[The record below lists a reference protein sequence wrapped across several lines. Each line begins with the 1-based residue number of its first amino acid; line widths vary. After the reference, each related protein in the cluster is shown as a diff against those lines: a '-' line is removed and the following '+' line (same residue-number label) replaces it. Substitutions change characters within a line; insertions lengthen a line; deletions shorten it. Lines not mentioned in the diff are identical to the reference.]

1 VADPDAIVI
10 GSGPNGLAAAI
21 VIARTGRKVIVYEA
35 NETIG
40 GGARSGE
47 LTLPGFTHDLG
58 SAVHPTAVVS
68 PLFRTLPLADH
79 GLQWIEP
86 PAMIAHPFDDGSA
99 AMCERSIEATAA
111 RFGAKD
117 GPAYARLMN
126 GLARDWPRIEGLVL
140 GPVGIPKHPI
150 AATRF
155 GLRAIQSAA
164 GFARRTFEGE
174 HARGLFAGVAGH
186 GMLPLDKMPSAAFG
200 IFLMLLAHVAGWVM
214 PRGGA
219 QQLTNALASYLRS
232 LGGEI
237 VTNARV
243 QSLDDLPPA
252 RAVLCDLSP
261 KPLLRIAGD
270 RFPAA
275 YRRQLE
281 RYRYGMAAFK
291 VDWALDA
298 PIPWRA
304 PACARAATV
313 HLGGTLDEIAQCER
327 GVWEGRVSDRPYV
340 LLVQPTLFD
349 PSRAPAGK
357 HTVWT
362 YCHVPNGSTVDML
375 PRIEQ
380 QIERFAPGF
389 HERVLARTVTTP
401 ADFERMNANLAG
413 GDIASGASTLWQLF
427 MRPTWRMYRTPA
439 RGVYICSAATPPG
452 VGVHGMCGYFA
463 AQLAL
468 NQVLRD

>member
-1 VADPDAIVI
+1 VADPDALVI

-35 NETIG
+35 SETIG
-40 GGARSGE
+40 GGARSAE
-47 LTLPGFTHDLG
+47 LTLPGFTHDVG
-58 SAVHPTAVVS
+58 SAVHPSAVIS
-68 PLFRTLPLADH
+68 PLFRTLPLAEH

-86 PAMIAHPFDDGSA
+86 PAAMAHPFDDGTA
-99 AMCERSIEATAA
+99 AICERSIEATAA
-111 RFGAKD
+111 RFDAADADTYTRVMG
-117 GPAYARLMN
+117 
-126 GLARDWPRIEGLVL
+126 GLARDWPRLEWLVL
-140 GPVGIPKHPI
+140 GPAGIPRHPV

-155 GLRAIQSAA
+155 GLKAMQSAA
-164 GFARRTFEGE
+164 GFARRTYASE
-174 HARGLFAGVAGH
+174 HVRGLFAGIAAH
-186 GMLPLDKMPSAAFG
+186 GMVPLERMPTAAFG
-200 IFLMLLAHVAGWVM
+200 LVLGTFAHVTNWPF

-219 QQLTNALASYLRS
+219 QRLTNALVSYLRS
-232 LGGEI
+232 LGGEVI
-237 VTNARV
+237 TNHRV
-243 QSLDDLPPA
+243 ESLNDLPPA

-261 KPLLRIAGD
+261 KPLLKIAGD
-270 RFPAA
+270 RFPPA

-281 RYRYGMAAFK
+281 HYRYGMAAFK

-304 PACARAATV
+304 PECARAATV
-313 HLGGTLDEIAQCER
+313 HIGGTLDQIACSER
-327 GVWEGRVSDRPYV
+327 EVWAGRVSDRPYV

-349 PSRAPAGK
+349 ASRAPAGK

-380 QIERFAPGF
+380 QIERCAPGF
-389 HERVLARTVTTP
+389 RDRVLARQVTTP
-401 ADFERMNANLAG
+401 ADFERANANLVG

-427 MRPTWRMYRTPA
+427 ARPTWRMYETPA

-468 NQVLRD
+468 EQVLRD